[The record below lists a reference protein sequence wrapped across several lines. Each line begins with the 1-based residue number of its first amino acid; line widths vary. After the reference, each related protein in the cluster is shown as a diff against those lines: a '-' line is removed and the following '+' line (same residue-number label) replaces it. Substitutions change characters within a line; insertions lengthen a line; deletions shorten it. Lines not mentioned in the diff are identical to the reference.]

1 MKKILLALLL
11 VLSLL
16 ALSACGEKRIV
27 HCDGCGKELQV
38 NANSNMDEDWIILC
52 EDCQKELDF

>member
-11 VLSLL
+11 ALSLL